1 MDDVIQGKPP
11 VVEVATSND
20 AFLVVDIQNDF
31 CPGGALAVA
40 EGDEIIEGIN
50 LLATKFENVILTQD
64 WHPEDHSS
72 FYTQHEGA
80 KPFDMVEMR
89 FGTRDTNLQTLWP
102 PHCVR
107 GSKGADFHP
116 MLSIPHARLIIR
128 KGIHKEVDSYSA
140 FYENDWYTP
149 TGLRAF
155 FEGIEVTRVYVCG
168 LALDYCVKYSA
179 CDAARYGVQTFVIT
193 DLCKG
198 IGDATALEDA
208 LADMEKEG
216 CTLTTFE
223 EVKRGLNEEK

>member
-1 MDDVIQGKPP
+1 MDDVREETPII
-11 VVEVATSND
+11 EVPTSND
-20 AFLVVDIQNDF
+20 ALLVVDIQNDF
-31 CPGGALAVA
+31 CPGGALAVT
-40 EGDEIIEGIN
+40 EGDEIIESVN

-72 FYTQHEGA
+72 FFTQHAGA
-80 KPFDMVEMR
+80 KPFDLVEMR

-102 PHCVR
+102 PHCIR

-116 MLSIPHARLIIR
+116 LLSIPHARLIVR

-149 TGLRAF
+149 TGLREF
-155 FEGIEVTRVYVCG
+155 LQGIDIARLYVCG

-179 CDAARYGVQTFVIT
+179 CDAARYGFTTFVIT

-198 IGDATALEDA
+198 IGGAEALQDA
-208 LADMEKEG
+208 LDDMVKEG
-216 CTLTTFE
+216 CLLTTLD
-223 EVKRGLNEEK
+223 EVKRGLSEEK